1 MDRAAVLFDLD
12 GTLIHTAPLYR
23 ETYRRAVA
31 PHARRDLSMAEI
43 RHDAPRCEMG
53 FLRHVVPPDA
63 FDVCREAFYTQYE
76 ALHDRFF
83 GGAYPGVSD
92 VLETI
97 RARGHPLGIV
107 TGKSRRAW
115 EITVARTTLGPF
127 DVMVF
132 EDDVEHPKPDP
143 AGIRLALDALG
154 AAAGSAL
161 YVGDSMQDIHAA
173 LAAGVRPVAAAW
185 DAGDNGRADDFA
197 ERASQLGAHVVRSPG
212 ALIDLIQD

>member
-12 GTLIHTAPLYR
+12 GTLIDTGPLYR

-31 PHARRDLSMAEI
+31 PHARQDLTPAEI
-43 RHDAPRCEMG
+43 RQDAPRCEMG
-53 FLRHVVPPDA
+53 FLRHVVRADA
-63 FDVCREAFYTQYE
+63 FEVCREAFYTHYE

-83 GGAYPGVSD
+83 GGAYPGIPD
-92 VLETI
+92 VLDTI
-97 RARGHPLGIV
+97 RARRHPLGIV

-115 EITVARTTLGPF
+115 EITLARTTLGPF
-127 DVMVF
+127 DVLVF

-143 AGIRLALDALG
+143 AGIRLALEALRAP
-154 AAAGSAL
+154 AASAL
-161 YVGDSMQDIHAA
+161 YIGDSMQDIHAA

-197 ERASQLGAHVVRSPG
+197 EHASELGAHVVRSPD
-212 ALIDLIQD
+212 ALLDLIRD